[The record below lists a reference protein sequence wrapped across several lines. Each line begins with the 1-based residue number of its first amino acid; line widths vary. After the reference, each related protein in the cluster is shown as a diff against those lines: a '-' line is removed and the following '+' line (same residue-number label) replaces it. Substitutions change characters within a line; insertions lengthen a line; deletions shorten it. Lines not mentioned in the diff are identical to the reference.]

1 VSDDIRPFWI
11 DIPQPDLDDLRR
23 RLAATRWPDAHVDD
37 WSRGVPVAYLR
48 ELVSYWCGAFDW
60 REQEARLNAHP
71 QFLTEID
78 GQTIHFLHVH
88 SPHDGALPLVLL
100 HGYPSTFVDFERLI
114 GPLTD
119 PTSHGGSAEDAFHLV
134 IPSLPGYGFSTP
146 LGGRGWE
153 LARTTRAFV
162 ELLRRLGY
170 ERYVAHGFDI
180 GAGVAGE
187 LGRVDGERVAAV
199 HVTTDPGALA
209 LLGMPLP
216 DEPEGSPEEEALE
229 RLRQYQTEGVGYLRL
244 QGTRPQTLA
253 YALTDSPVG
262 QLAWIVE
269 KFKEWTNEAVELP
282 EDAVDR
288 DQLLTGISIYWFTR
302 SGASAAQFLY
312 EAAHAE
318 RDWGAESSTPTGYAV
333 FNALGVVRRTL
344 DPEHEV
350 EHWSEF
356 SQGGHFPAMEE
367 PTLLTEDLRA
377 YFRLFR
383 KGVLSP

>member
-1 VSDDIRPFWI
+1 VPDDIRPFRI
-11 DIPQPDLDDLRR
+11 EVPQADVDDLRR
-23 RLAATRWPDAHVDD
+23 RLAATRWPDALVED
-37 WSRGVPVAYLR
+37 WSRGVPLAYLQD
-48 ELVSYWCGAFDW
+48 LVSYWGSQYDW
-60 REQEARLNAHP
+60 RERETRLNAYP
-71 QFLTEID
+71 QFVTEID
-78 GQTIHFLHVH
+78 GQTIHFLHVR
-88 SPHDGALPLVLL
+88 SEHDDALPLVLL

-119 PTSHGGSAEDAFHLV
+119 PTSHGGDAGDAFHLV

-146 LGGRGWE
+146 LSSSGWE
-153 LARTTRAFV
+153 MARTTRAFV

-187 LGRVDGERVAAV
+187 LGRIDGDHVAAV

-209 LLGMPLP
+209 LIGMPLP
-216 DEPEGSPEEEALE
+216 DAAEGGAEEEALS
-229 RLRQYQTEGVGYLRL
+229 RLRDYQTEGVGYLKL

-269 KFKEWTNEAVELP
+269 KFKEWTSDANELP

-302 SGASAAQFLY
+302 SGASAAQFIY
-312 EAAHAE
+312 ESTHAE

-333 FNALGVVRRTL
+333 FNALGVVRQAL

-356 SQGGHFPAMEE
+356 AQGGHFPAMEE
-367 PTLLTEDLRA
+367 PALLTDDLRSF
-377 YFRLFR
+377 FRPFR
-383 KGVLSP
+383 ALRV

>member
-1 VSDDIRPFWI
+1 VPEDIRPFRI
-11 DIPQPDLDDLRR
+11 DIPQADVDDLHN
-23 RLAATRWPDAHVDD
+23 RLAATRWPDAYVED
-37 WSRGVPVAYLR
+37 WSRGVPLAYVRDLA
-48 ELVSYWCGAFDW
+48 SYWGGEYDW
-60 REQEARLNAHP
+60 RAHEARLNAYP
-71 QFLTEID
+71 QFATEID
-78 GQTIHFLHVH
+78 GQRIHFLHVR
-88 SPHDGALPLVLL
+88 SEHDDALPLVLL

-119 PTSHGGSAEDAFHLV
+119 PASHGGEAGDAFHLV

-146 LGGRGWE
+146 LSSRGWE
-153 LARTTRAFV
+153 MPRTTRAFV
-162 ELLRRLGY
+162 ELLSRLGY

-187 LGRVDGERVAAV
+187 LGRIDGERVAAV

-209 LLGMPLP
+209 LIGMPLP
-216 DEPEGSPEEEALE
+216 DAPEGSAEEAALS
-229 RLRQYQTEGVGYLRL
+229 RLRDYQTDGIGYLKL

-269 KFKEWTNEAVELP
+269 KFKEWTSDAAELP

-288 DQLLTGISIYWFTR
+288 DQLLTGISIYWFTS
-302 SGASAAQFLY
+302 SGASAAQFIY
-312 EAAHAE
+312 ESTHAE
-318 RDWGAESSTPTGYAV
+318 RDWGAESATPTGYAV
-333 FNALGVVRRTL
+333 FNALGVVRQAL

-356 SQGGHFPAMEE
+356 AQGGHFPAMEE
-367 PTLLTEDLRA
+367 PELLADDLRSV
-377 YFRLFR
+377 FRPFR
-383 KGVLSP
+383 RG